1 MDCSPWNSPG
11 QNTGVRSLSLLQGIF
26 PTQGSNPGLPHC
38 IQILY
43 QLSCKAL
50 KSLSSTLIRKHQF
63 FCSQPFLVKL
73 SHQYMT
79 TGKTVALTGWTFVNK
94 AMSLLFNVL
103 SRRVIAFFPRSKR
116 LWISRLQSPSLV
128 IWEPKKRKSVIASI
142 FFPFYLLWSDA
153 IILVFECWVLSQL
166 FHCPLSPSSRGC
178 LVPLH

>member
-1 MDCSPWNSPG
+1 MKVVQSCLTLFDPTDCIIHG
-11 QNTGVRSLSLLQGIF
+11 ILQARILECVAF
-26 PTQGSNPGLPHC
+26 PFSKGSSQPRDQTQVSHNC
-38 IQILY
+38 RQILY

-116 LWISRLQSPSLV
+116 L
-128 IWEPKKRKSVIASI
+128 
-142 FFPFYLLWSDA
+142 
-153 IILVFECWVLSQL
+153 
-166 FHCPLSPSSRGC
+166 
-178 LVPLH
+178 